1 MFTSRERVQLTLN
14 HQEPDRVPID
24 FGGSMVTGMHVST
37 VYRLRQALGLDQPG
51 TPVKIVDPFSLR
63 GEIKPDLMER
73 LGLDV
78 VPLEGT
84 GTVFGYKKEGWKPW
98 TTFDGA
104 PVLVPEK
111 FNTQPEPN
119 GDILMYPEGDK
130 TAPPSGRM
138 PQGGFYFD
146 AIVRQPP
153 IDEDHLKV
161 EDNLEE
167 FGPLSESE
175 LAHFKSEAERLYEE
189 TDKAILANFGGTQF
203 GNQAIIPAPW
213 LKYPKGIRDLEEW
226 FISLKIRRDY
236 VYRVFERQCEIALKN
251 LERVRQAVGDR
262 VSVIYVSGTDFG
274 TQRGP
279 FISPDTY
286 RDLFKPFFK
295 TVNDWVHQHT
305 SWKTFIHSC
314 GSIYAFIDDFIESG
328 FDILNP
334 VQCSAAH
341 MDPIELKRRFGDRI
355 SFWGGGVNTQQ
366 TLPYGTP
373 EEVRREVRERIQI
386 FGRGGGFIFSAIHN
400 IQTQTPIENVLA
412 MVETLK
418 EYRNYPLS

>member
-1 MFTSRERVQLTLN
+1 MLTSRERVQVALN
-14 HQEPDRVPID
+14 HQEPDRIPVD
-24 FGGSMVTGMHVST
+24 FGGSGVTGMHVST

-63 GEIKPDLMER
+63 GEIKPDLIER

-111 FNTQPEPN
+111 FNTEPEPN

-153 IDEDHLKV
+153 IDEDHLRI

-213 LKYPKGIRDLEEW
+213 LKHPKGIRNLEEW
-226 FISLKIRRDY
+226 FMSLKIRRDY
-236 VYRVFERQCEIALKN
+236 VYRVFERQCEIAIKN
-251 LERVRQAVGDR
+251 LGRIHQAVGNR

-295 TVNDWVHQHT
+295 KVNDWVHQQT

-314 GSIYAFIDDFIESG
+314 GSVHAFIEDFIESG

-373 EEVRREVRERIQI
+373 EEVKREVRERIQI
-386 FGRGGGFIFSAIHN
+386 FGRRGGFVFGAIHN

-412 MVETLK
+412 LFETLR
-418 EYRNYPLS
+418 ECRDYPL